1 MEDLKLK
8 NKRMKNFMNG
18 QVKHPGMCI
27 TNMSQEEMEN
37 ILKLLG
43 MSEKMALSSADK
55 EKDSETQKNE
65 DKFHREIFE
74 GDGEE
79 IFGEMLDDLLF
90 MATLMDALYGMI
102 GYLVDGRMSNM
113 QALTRGSRMV
123 EQVDNVLEKWQRY
136 AMTTEI

>member
-1 MEDLKLK
+1 
-8 NKRMKNFMNG
+8 MNG

>member
-1 MEDLKLK
+1 MK
-8 NKRMKNFMNG
+8 NKRMMNVMGG

-27 TNMSQEEMEN
+27 TNMSQEEIEN
-37 ILKLLG
+37 ILKLLR
-43 MSEKMALSSADK
+43 MSERMAPSLTNK

-90 MATLMDALYGMI
+90 MATLMDAMYGMI

-136 AMTTEI
+136 AMTTET